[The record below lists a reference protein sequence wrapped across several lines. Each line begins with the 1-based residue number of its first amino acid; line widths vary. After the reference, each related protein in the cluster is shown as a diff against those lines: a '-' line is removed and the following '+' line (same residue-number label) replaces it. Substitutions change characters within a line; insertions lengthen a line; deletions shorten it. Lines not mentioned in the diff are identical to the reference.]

1 MTDTSKPN
9 TQSTDAPHA
18 EIVAIHA
25 RLDEG
30 DARMKR
36 IEESLGANTTLTKQV
51 ASDTADLVEFA
62 RAAAWI
68 GKMAKPFSYIATIG
82 GAIAA
87 TWVALKNGT
96 PLK

>member
-1 MTDTSKPN
+1 MTQETLPGELLEVVNK
-9 TQSTDAPHA
+9 
-18 EIVAIHA
+18 
-25 RLDEG
+25 RLDDG
-30 DARMKR
+30 DARMGR
-36 IEESLGANTTLTKQV
+36 LEQSVAENTALTAQV
-51 ASDTADLVEFA
+51 ARDTADLVEFA

-87 TWVALKNGT
+87 TWAAFKSGT

>member
-1 MTDTSKPN
+1 MSSADQTKPA
-9 TQSTDAPHA
+9 DAAPPH

-30 DARMKR
+30 DERMAR
-36 IEESLGANTTLTKQV
+36 IEKSLANNTTLTQQV

-87 TWVALKNGT
+87 TWVAVKSGT

>member
-1 MTDTSKPN
+1 MPDDKTPGAAA
-9 TQSTDAPHA
+9 APHA

-25 RLDEG
+25 RLDDG
-30 DARMKR
+30 DARMGR
-36 IEESLGANTTLTKQV
+36 LEQSVAENTALTAQV
-51 ASDTADLVEFA
+51 ARDTADLVEFA

-87 TWVALKNGT
+87 TWVAVKNGT